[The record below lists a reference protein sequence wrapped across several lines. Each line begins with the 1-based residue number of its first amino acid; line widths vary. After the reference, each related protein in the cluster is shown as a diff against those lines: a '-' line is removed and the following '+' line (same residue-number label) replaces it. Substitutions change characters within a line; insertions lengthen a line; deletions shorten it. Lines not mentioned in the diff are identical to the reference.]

1 MAHFVLQKLHILPRE
16 LANMDPREKAFI
28 AASCELRVEAEKR
41 AAKGVK

>member
-1 MAHFVLQKLHILPRE
+1 MHILPSE
-16 LANMDPREKAFI
+16 LAELPPREKAFI

>member
-1 MAHFVLQKLHILPRE
+1 MVAMTPRE
-16 LANMDPREKAFI
+16 RAFI